1 MEQVSLSP
9 LEFAH
14 YIDEFQSPWVRAY
27 FDVGNVVLYG
37 YPQDWIRTLGKRII
51 KLHIKDFAFRR
62 DAAGHQ
68 EAQWVGLGEGDID
81 WKAIHAAL
89 DAIGYQGSATLELD
103 GGDEAYLR
111 DVSHRFDKI
120 LNGEM

>member
-1 MEQVSLSP
+1 
-9 LEFAH
+9 
-14 YIDEFQSPWVRAY
+14 
-27 FDVGNVVLYG
+27 VVLYG
-37 YPQDWIRTLGKRII
+37 YPQDWIRTLGKRIV

-62 DAAGHQ
+62 DQEGHQ
-68 EAQWVGLGEGDID
+68 ADNWVELGEGDID

-103 GGDEAYLR
+103 GGDAAYLK